1 VTFGDWG
8 VFGDIERI
16 RRDLDRFSEAVRA
29 GRSLPD
35 DEHPW
40 APLVDIYE
48 QADTLVLVVDLPG
61 LKRDEID
68 LTIHNDSLT
77 LEGERNRADSERG
90 IRLERP
96 MGRFRRSFRI
106 GVPIDPAGAQATY
119 RNGVLR
125 VRLPRAAP
133 QGPTRVSVDVK

>member
-1 VTFGDWG
+1 MTSGDWG
-8 VFGDIERI
+8 TSGDIGRI
-16 RRDLDRFSEAVRA
+16 RRDLDAFPEAA
-29 GRSLPD
+29 WGGRSLPD
-35 DEHPW
+35 HEHAW

-48 QADTLVLVVDLPG
+48 EADALVVVVDLPG
-61 LKRDEID
+61 LRRDEID
-68 LTIHNDSLT
+68 LSIHSDSLT
-77 LEGERNRADSERG
+77 LEGERNRADSEGG

-119 RNGVLR
+119 RDGVLR

>member
-1 VTFGDWG
+1 VTLGDWG
-8 VFGDIERI
+8 VLGDIARI
-16 RRDLDRFSEAVRA
+16 RRDLDRFSEEVRA
-29 GRSLPD
+29 GRHLPD
-35 DEHPW
+35 QGQPW

-48 QADTLVLVVDLPG
+48 EADALILVVDLPG
-61 LKRDEID
+61 IERDEID
-68 LTIHNDSLT
+68 LRIHNDSLT
-77 LEGERNRADSERG
+77 LEGKRNPADGDEG

-96 MGRFRRSFRI
+96 MGRFWRSFRI